1 MFTCGV
7 VIIGLS
13 LKKHRALVMGITFSG
28 IGLGNFAYPFLAT
41 YLMNTYGW
49 RGALLITSSLT
60 LNVCVCGMFMV
71 GGKVPDGPDAPNCS
85 AHSHNDETIC
95 EANNALKPPLM
106 IKHAPSVDRVLMT
119 HSVQSLHSIIAKRI
133 GEERQLEKAS
143 SIEGIACR
151 RFLHAQN
158 VTYFSSLQT
167 LNAQGKDRDL
177 TKIENGLCAK
187 ISHSRS
193 SMYDSNKNTGSQ
205 CQSVDETGH
214 YLPTTN
220 RGKSA
225 LLDDATSDDIDH
237 NRTSYFYPFRLYQYW
252 LLQFNTLLFCLSLSV
267 VLTHVFAYS
276 QYQGLKQDKATI
288 LIAINGAASAVGRIS
303 LGALAQHRKISTIL
317 LFIVCYAAA
326 GVACLLMTV
335 WTSFAGLSICVV
347 CFGFFTSAFGPVLSE
362 VTVEILGLQHFNF
375 GYGYLMIAM
384 AIGITVGAPT
394 AGAWFT

>member
-1 MFTCGV
+1 MKHIWLEGRSSHNIGSYPQCV
-7 VIIGLS
+7 V
-13 LKKHRALVMGITFSG
+13 F
-28 IGLGNFAYPFLAT
+28 
-41 YLMNTYGW
+41 
-49 RGALLITSSLT
+49 
-60 LNVCVCGMFMV
+60 CGMFMV

-85 AHSHNDETIC
+85 AHSQNDETIC

-119 HSVQSLHSIIAKRI
+119 HSVQSLHSIIAKHF
-133 GEERQLEKAS
+133 GEERQLEKAR
-143 SIEGIACR
+143 SIEGIASRKC
-151 RFLHAQN
+151 LHAQN

-167 LNAQGKDRDL
+167 LNAQGKDKDL
-177 TKIENGLCAK
+177 TTIENVLCAK
-187 ISHSRS
+187 ISLSRS

-205 CQSVDETGH
+205 FQSVDETGH

-220 RGKSA
+220 RGKST
-225 LLDDATSDDIDH
+225 LLNDAISDDIDT
-237 NRTSYFYPFRLYQYW
+237 NRTSYLYPFRLYQYW
-252 LLQFNTLLFCLSLSV
+252 LLQLNTLLFCLSLSV

-288 LIAINGAASAVGRIS
+288 LIAINGAANVVGRLS
-303 LGALAQHRKISTIL
+303 LGALAQHRKISTII

-362 VTVEILGLQHFNF
+362 VTVEILGMKHFNF